1 LCSDGETLALL
12 ARIPCIVS
20 ALFQGLL
27 EELRV
32 ALRGFLRTPLFT
44 FIAVS
49 SLALGIGA
57 NSAIFSLIDQVMLQ
71 SLPVPRPGELIQ
83 IYQSGS
89 HYGSNMGPRMNSHP
103 IYLDFRDQ
111 SPVLNGVFC
120 RREAPISLFYEG
132 STERTQVE
140 MVSGNYFEVLG
151 VKAALGRVF
160 TTEDDKN
167 YGGHPV
173 AVLSHEFWQTR
184 FGGNPS
190 IVGKTV
196 KINNFPMTIIGVS
209 AKEFYGLD
217 PTRSSQIRVPTAM
230 VEQMM
235 PFGWEGKLGKDR
247 RTRWV
252 NIFARLKPGVSV
264 QQAQAALQTQ
274 FTAIRQNEVKA
285 EAFAKAS
292 TYDKE
297 QFLRGRIVV
306 VPANNGY
313 SGMRQQVAE
322 PLWILLGIVCLV
334 LLIACTNVANL
345 LIARTSARRKELAVR
360 AALGASRWRLM
371 RPLLGE
377 SLMLSLAGGGC
388 GLLLAFGLNQ
398 LLLSFI
404 PAGSSSLRLSATPDW
419 RVMGFTFCVAVVTGL
434 IFGLLPAYG
443 AGKADAAPALKEE
456 GRGMSSGSGNLLRK
470 ALVGVQVALSIILLI
485 GAGLF
490 VRTLQNLKQ
499 SETGLEIS
507 RLITFQMEPKL
518 IGYSSDR
525 TKQFM
530 RDLVQRLE
538 AAPGVKSAAIGMVA
552 KMADNEWDSSITVEG
567 YARGEKENLNPH
579 MDFVSPGYIETMG
592 MKILEGR
599 DFRDSDSGAKTTV
612 CLINKKLADRCF
624 KGRSPIGYH
633 IGFGS
638 DPGTKTDI
646 EIVGVF
652 SDAKYENLRDEV
664 PIQMMTPYM
673 QRETA
678 VGGVAYVRT
687 SADERGAFQQIQ
699 TIVKQMEPSLPIF
712 AMRSFE
718 EQINQVISNE
728 RMMSFLA
735 AAFGI
740 VATILAAIGLYGVL
754 ALAVARRTKEIG
766 IRLALGAKASS
777 VIGLVLGEIM
787 LMIAGGIVVGVPCAL
802 LLARYV
808 ESQLFGL
815 KAADP
820 ITIGGAVGLLV
831 SVALLAAWLPARRAT
846 RINPIE
852 VLHYE

>member
-1 LCSDGETLALL
+1 MQS
-12 ARIPCIVS
+12 
-20 ALFQGLL
+20 LFQGLT

-44 FIAVS
+44 FIAIS

-83 IYQSGS
+83 IYQTGS

-120 RREAPISLFYEG
+120 RRETAASLFYEG
-132 STERTQVE
+132 ATERAQVE

-167 YGGHPV
+167 YGGHPL
-173 AVLSHEFWQTR
+173 AILSHEYWQTR
-184 FGGNPS
+184 FGGNPRIIGQS
-190 IVGKTV
+190 I

-209 AKEFYGLD
+209 AKEFFGLD
-217 PTRSSQIRVPTAM
+217 PTRSPQVRVPVAM

-235 PFGWEGKLGKDR
+235 PYGWEGKLGKDR

-252 NIFARLKPGVSV
+252 NIFARLKGGVSV
-264 QQAQAALQTQ
+264 EQAQAALQAQ
-274 FTAIRQNEVKA
+274 FTAIRQNEVKEA
-285 EAFAKAS
+285 AFAKAS

-297 QFLRGRIVV
+297 QFLRGRLLA

-313 SGMRQQVAE
+313 SGMRQQVAQ
-322 PLWILLGIVCLV
+322 PLWILFGIVCLV

-345 LIARTSARRKELAVR
+345 LIARTSGRRKELAVR
-360 AALGASRWRLM
+360 AALGATRWRLM
-371 RPLLGE
+371 RPLLVE
-377 SLMLSLAGGGC
+377 SLLLSLAGGLC
-388 GLLLAFGLNQ
+388 GLGLAFSLNT

-404 PAGSSSLRLSATPDW
+404 PAGSSPLRLSANPDW
-419 RVMGFTFCVAVVTGL
+419 RVMGFTFGVAILTGL
-434 IFGLLPAYG
+434 VFGLLPAYG

-456 GRGMSSGSGNLLRK
+456 GRGMSSGSGNVLRK

-485 GAGLF
+485 AAGLF

-499 SETGLEIS
+499 SETGLQAE

-518 IGYSSDR
+518 IGYSAAR

-530 RDLVQRLE
+530 RDLVARLE
-538 AAPGVKSAAIGMVA
+538 ASPGVKSAAVGIVA
-552 KMADNEWDSSITVEG
+552 KMTGNEWDNSLTVEG
-567 YARGEKENLNPH
+567 YNRGEKEDLYAY
-579 MDFVSPGYIETMG
+579 MDFVTPGYIETMG

-599 DFRDSDSGAKTTV
+599 DFRDTDTGKVATV
-612 CLINKKLADRCF
+612 CMINKKLADRCF

-633 IGFGS
+633 IGFGN

-673 QRETA
+673 QREEP

-687 SADERGAFQQIQ
+687 SSDESAAFQQIQ
-699 TIVKQMEPSLPIF
+699 NIVKQMEPSLPIF
-712 AMRSFE
+712 AMRSFA
-718 EQINQVISNE
+718 EQINQIISNE

-740 VATILAAIGLYGVL
+740 VATILASIGLYGVL

-777 VIGLVLGEIM
+777 VIGLVLSEIL
-787 LMIAGGIVVGVPCAL
+787 LMIAGGIAVGVPCAL

-820 ITIGGAVGLLV
+820 ITIGAAVGLLV